1 MTPDLAVDLINAT
14 VQIEQPL
21 ANGQRTVGTG
31 FLVNAPTPDG
41 KPRTVL
47 VTAAHVFTNMPQPEV
62 KIGYRVTDPD
72 GAWRYAPQPLTIRAG
87 ELPLYS
93 RHPERD
99 IVVMTVIAPPGFAKA
114 AIPFAWLATTDTF
127 EKAGLAP
134 GDEMFALGY
143 PRGLS
148 ANKAG
153 FPILR
158 SGRVASYPLGPASR
172 YPTFLLDFA
181 VFAGNSG
188 GPVFIDD
195 GGRRRPRAGVPP
207 PTEFIAGVLTQ
218 QVELRSDRLEI
229 GIVTHAAYV
238 REAIALLDA
247 AKPAVVADAAGHFE
261 VISPGSPGWSKV
273 LQELDTLTRN
283 MS

>member
-31 FLVNAPTPDG
+31 FLVNAPTPEG

-47 VTAAHVFTNMPQPEV
+47 VTAAHVFANMPLPEV
-62 KIGYRVTDPD
+62 KIGYRVVDAQ
-72 GAWRYAPQPLTIRAG
+72 GAWTYSPQALTIRVG
-87 ELPLYS
+87 DLPLFS
-93 RHPERD
+93 RHPDRD
-99 IVVMTVIAPPGFAKA
+99 VVVMAVTAPPEFAKA
-114 AIPFAWLATTDTF
+114 AIPAAWLATSDTF
-127 EKAGLAP
+127 DKAGLAP

-158 SGRVASYPLGPASR
+158 SGRVASYPLAPPTR

-188 GPVFIDD
+188 GPVFFDE
-195 GGRRRPRAGVPP
+195 GGRRRPRDGVPP

-218 QVELRSDRLEI
+218 QVELKSDRLEI

-238 REAIALLDA
+238 REAIALLDKLAPVA
-247 AKPAVVADAAGHFE
+247 ASHSARSSVAQASIAD
-261 VISPGSPGWSKV
+261 
-273 LQELDTLTRN
+273 
-283 MS
+283 